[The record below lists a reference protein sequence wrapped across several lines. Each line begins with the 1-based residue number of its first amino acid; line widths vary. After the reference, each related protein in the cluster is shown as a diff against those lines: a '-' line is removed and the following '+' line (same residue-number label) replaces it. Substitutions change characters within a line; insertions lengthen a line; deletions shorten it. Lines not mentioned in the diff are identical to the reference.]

1 MLVDSVKASDIALSL
16 KTRTEYHP
24 FPRACEREQWDKLPN
39 EAKWFYKNAANAL
52 KNCDW
57 PELKAV
63 RYMDFV
69 RNGDRS
75 RYEHSYFLRRDMLYS
90 LMMGECLTGS
100 GDYLD
105 DIANGVW
112 TICEETS
119 WVIPAHNNHLTG
131 DALNALPDFDAQPY
145 IDLFAAE
152 TASLLG
158 WVYYMLGDELDGVT
172 PLIKR
177 RIEFELDRRI
187 FKPFL
192 SDAYFPWSGLNGG
205 FINNW
210 NPWINSNL
218 IAATLCVCADD
229 AVRVAMIDKTA
240 RSLDCFIDSYKPDG
254 GCDEGPS
261 YFNEAGAA
269 LFDALEELYGATD
282 GRVNIFGDEKIRNMG
297 RYIMYMHI
305 AGKRHVNFA
314 DASPD
319 VDANCMLLMRYG
331 KACGCDELTEYARGL
346 QAAGSAT
353 PVYRINRYNI
363 FRNIADVMMYSP
375 SLVQGART
383 IEPLQ
388 HYLPG
393 IEVLTARSAAD
404 TTKGLFLAAK
414 GGHNGE
420 SHNHNDVG
428 NYIIYVNGGAAI
440 CDAGVETYSRK
451 TFSEE
456 RYTIW
461 AMQSRYHNTAIING
475 CDQLPGIEYAASD
488 VTCGEGD
495 NPALNMDM
503 AGAYPKEAGVQKYAR
518 TICLDRAANCVTVHD
533 AVKASGGAISL
544 ELPVLCAN
552 EPELAEGCITIAA
565 GGQSLRLKYDGT
577 KFTASVE
584 SIALTD
590 AKLHS
595 EWKRPALY
603 RVLLR
608 CNEKI
613 ASDEF
618 ELIYELA

>member
-1 MLVDSVKASDIALSL
+1 M
-16 KTRTEYHP
+16 
-24 FPRACEREQWDKLPN
+24 
-39 EAKWFYKNAANAL
+39 
-52 KNCDW
+52 
-57 PELKAV
+57 
-63 RYMDFV
+63 
-69 RNGDRS
+69 
-75 RYEHSYFLRRDMLYS
+75 
-90 LMMGECLTGS
+90 
-100 GDYLD
+100 
-105 DIANGVW
+105 
-112 TICEETS
+112 
-119 WVIPAHNNHLTG
+119 
-131 DALNALPDFDAQPY
+131 
-145 IDLFAAE
+145 
-152 TASLLG
+152 
-158 WVYYMLGDELDGVT
+158 
-172 PLIKR
+172 
-177 RIEFELDRRI
+177 
-187 FKPFL
+187 
-192 SDAYFPWSGLNGG
+192 
-205 FINNW
+205 
-210 NPWINSNL
+210 
-218 IAATLCVCADD
+218 
-229 AVRVAMIDKTA
+229 
-240 RSLDCFIDSYKPDG
+240 
-254 GCDEGPS
+254 
-261 YFNEAGAA
+261 
-269 LFDALEELYGATD
+269 
-282 GRVNIFGDEKIRNMG
+282 
-297 RYIMYMHI
+297 
-305 AGKRHVNFA
+305 
-314 DASPD
+314 
-319 VDANCMLLMRYG
+319 
-331 KACGCDELTEYARGL
+331 
-346 QAAGSAT
+346 
-353 PVYRINRYNI
+353 
-363 FRNIADVMMYSP
+363 
-375 SLVQGART
+375 
-383 IEPLQ
+383 
-388 HYLPG
+388 
-393 IEVLTARSAAD
+393 
-404 TTKGLFLAAK
+404 
-414 GGHNGE
+414 
-420 SHNHNDVG
+420 G
-428 NYIIYVNGGAAI
+428 NYIIYVNDDAAI